1 MPLSMKIQPIDFNTP
16 KETMRINSMKLMVK
30 SRLKRFFDFQF
41 PSVLRNSTA
50 VLEKVV
56 DEEPHFQKDGFNGS
70 IVVAP
75 VVAVEFELNS
85 VCLDSIV

>member
-1 MPLSMKIQPIDFNTP
+1 MKPMT
-16 KETMRINSMKLMVK
+16 K

-41 PSVLRNSTA
+41 LSVLRNSTA
-50 VLEKVV
+50 APKKVV

-75 VVAVEFELNS
+75 VVAVEFEPNS